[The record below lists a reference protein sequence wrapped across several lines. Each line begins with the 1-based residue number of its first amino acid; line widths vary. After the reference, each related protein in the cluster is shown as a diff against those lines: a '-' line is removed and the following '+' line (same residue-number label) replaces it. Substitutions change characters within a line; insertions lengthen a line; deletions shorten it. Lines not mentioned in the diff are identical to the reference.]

1 MKQNSDDLNSMENQ
15 EPEISQ
21 HTKKQPQPAQ
31 GWGFFRFLAIT
42 SFIGSGAGAFLFL
55 IVALFFNFFD
65 ENMLK
70 QFDQE
75 QMELTKLMIS
85 GGRYFFLLTGLLYI
99 TSFVG
104 VLMMW
109 SGKKS
114 GLHFYSIAQICILI
128 VPMLFIKGIPV
139 SFLNV
144 MLTAAYIWGYASYS
158 RYLNKQE

>member
-1 MKQNSDDLNSMENQ
+1 MENQ
-15 EPEISQ
+15 EPEI
-21 HTKKQPQPAQ
+21 TPNTNKQPQPFQ

-42 SFIGSGAGAFLFL
+42 SFIGSGAGAFVFLF
-55 IVALFFNFFD
+55 VAALFNFFD

-70 QFDQE
+70 QFDQ
-75 QMELTKLMIS
+75 QQIELTRQMLS
-85 GGRYFFLLTGLLYI
+85 AGRTFFVITGLLYS

-109 SGKKS
+109 SKKKA
-114 GLHFYSIAQICILI
+114 GLHLYSISQLCILI
-128 VPMLFIKGIPV
+128 VPMLFIKNIPV

-158 RYLNKQE
+158 RYFESK

>member
-1 MKQNSDDLNSMENQ
+1 MENQ
-15 EPEISQ
+15 EPEITQ
-21 HTKKQPQPAQ
+21 NPNKQPQPAQ
-31 GWGFFRFLAIT
+31 SWGFFRFLAVT
-42 SFIGSGAGAFLFL
+42 SFIGSGTGAFLFL
-55 IVALFFNFFD
+55 FVALFFNLFD

-70 QFDQE
+70 QFEPE

-85 GGRYFFLLTGLLYI
+85 GGRYFFYLTGLLYI
-99 TSFVG
+99 TSFIG

-128 VPMLFIKGIPV
+128 VPMLFIKGMPV

-144 MLTAAYIWGYASYS
+144 MLTAAYIWGYASFS
-158 RYLNKQE
+158 RYLIK